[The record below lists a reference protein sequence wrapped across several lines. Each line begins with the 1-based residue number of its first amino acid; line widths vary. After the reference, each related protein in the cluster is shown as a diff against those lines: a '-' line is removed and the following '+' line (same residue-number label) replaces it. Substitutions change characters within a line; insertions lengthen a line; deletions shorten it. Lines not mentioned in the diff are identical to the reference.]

1 MKHKIHIRK
10 TAIEDI
16 PKLARLMGDLG
27 YPVSQEQMETRL
39 NNICS
44 HPDYCTLVACLKD
57 KVIGMAGFHTGLL
70 YNTDCIH
77 IRVIALVTD
86 SDYRGIG
93 AGKKLMLAVEDF
105 AEQLGAAGIILNSG
119 NRPERED
126 AHHFYLSL
134 GYQAKSTGFVKT
146 LN

>member
-10 TAIEDI
+10 TGVEDI

-39 NNICS
+39 NNIGS
-44 HPDYCTLVACLKD
+44 HPDYCTLVA
-57 KVIGMAGFHTGLL
+57 FHTGLL
-70 YNTDCIH
+70 YNTDGIH

-86 SDYRGIG
+86 SNYRGIG

-105 AEQLGAAGIILNSG
+105 AEQLGAAGIVLNSG
-119 NRPERED
+119 NRTERED